1 MSSDATSQ
9 PYLEQPGEGEMTLI
23 EHLKELRNRV
33 LVTAIAVVI
42 GVLVCFWFW
51 EDLLGFLSQP
61 GEDAKPG
68 LKLVV
73 FGPTES
79 FFMAMKISLYGGIL
93 AASPVAVYQ
102 LMAFVMP
109 GLTSKE
115 RKLVLPA
122 LIGTAFFLILGMAFA
137 YYVILPAS
145 LDFLLN
151 FGDQEVETIPQA
163 KLYLDFTLRI
173 IFWIGIAFEL
183 PMVIA
188 LLARLN
194 IVRAKKVL
202 GFWRYAVVLIF
213 VLAAV
218 ITPTPDPI
226 TQTFVAGPLVAL
238 YVLGIFLAWLVQP
251 KKKDEAAV

>member
-1 MSSDATSQ
+1 MSTDATSQ
-9 PYLEQPGEGEMTLI
+9 PYQAADGEMTLI
-23 EHLKELRNRV
+23 EHLKELRNRLIWV
-33 LVTAIAVVI
+33 ALTVVIAV
-42 GVLVCFWFW
+42 LLSFLFW
-51 EDLLGFLSQP
+51 EDILAFLSAP

-79 FFMAMKISLYGGIL
+79 FFMAMKISLYAGVL
-93 AASPVAVYQ
+93 AASPMLVYQ
-102 LMAFVMP
+102 IMAFVMP
-109 GLTSKE
+109 GLTSSEK
-115 RKLVLPA
+115 KIVLPG
-122 LIGTAFFLILGMAFA
+122 LLGTAFFLLLGMAFA

-151 FGDQEVETIPQA
+151 FGGDEVETIPQA

-188 LLARLN
+188 LLARLGL
-194 IVRAKKVL
+194 VSARKVL
-202 GFWRYAVVLIF
+202 SFWRYAVVLIF

-226 TQTFVAGPLVAL
+226 TQTFVAGPLVLL
-238 YVLGIFLAWLVQP
+238 YVVGIFLAWLVQP
-251 KKKDEAAV
+251 RKKNEEAAA